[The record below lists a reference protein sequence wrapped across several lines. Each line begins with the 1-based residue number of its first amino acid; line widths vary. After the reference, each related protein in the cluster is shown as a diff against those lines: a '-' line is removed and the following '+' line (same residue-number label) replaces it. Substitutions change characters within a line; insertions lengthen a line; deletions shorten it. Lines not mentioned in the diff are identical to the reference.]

1 MNQNILILLSLIT
14 FCFNQTIAQNVKE
27 GIVIGIGTGAVK
39 SLYPKLGQWAS
50 LNKARIIE
58 PSIGYVIDNEN
69 IIQLSVNYTEISH
82 DQTLAKDIQN
92 YSNQGFCYKVGLNS
106 WSQDL
111 FHVGVHFTYSHYQ
124 ERGTFVFKGNYF
136 GDYEAELISYNW
148 SSGLEVQTGLRIPF
162 SIGNFL
168 LYTRLNF
175 YKGNNDRKFTTQ
187 YIPGTG
193 YSIGNNFT
201 MGIEAKLNFI
211 IPTN

>member
-1 MNQNILILLSLIT
+1 MNRNFLILLSLIIL
-14 FCFNQTIAQNVKE
+14 CFNQSFAQNDKK
-27 GIVIGIGTGAVK
+27 GIVIGIGTGAIK

-50 LNKARIIE
+50 LHQAKIIE
-58 PSIGYVIDNEN
+58 PSVGYLIEDESM
-69 IIQLSVNYTEISH
+69 IQLSVNYTDISH
-82 DQTLAKDIQN
+82 NQTLAKDIEN
-92 YSNQGFCYKVGLNS
+92 YSNIGFCYKIGINS
-106 WSQDL
+106 WSQEL
-111 FHVGVHFTYSHYQ
+111 FHLGVHFTYAHYQ

-136 GDYEAELISYNW
+136 DDYLAELVSHNW
-148 SSGLEVQTGLRIPF
+148 SSGLEFQTGLRIPF

-193 YSIGNNFT
+193 YSIGKNFT

-211 IPTN
+211 IRTN